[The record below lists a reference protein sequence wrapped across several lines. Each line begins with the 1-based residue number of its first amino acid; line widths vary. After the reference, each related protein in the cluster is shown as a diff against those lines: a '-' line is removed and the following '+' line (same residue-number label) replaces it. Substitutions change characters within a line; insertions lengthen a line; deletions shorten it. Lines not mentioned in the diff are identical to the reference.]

1 MICQRPQHAV
11 LVGGGAIGIEMA
23 ENLQLA
29 GIHTTI
35 VEMSNHII
43 NILDDEMSCEIT
55 SHIRSKGVDIVLGL
69 SLIHIFPVPPR

>member
-1 MICQRPQHAV
+1 MNKIKEFMICQRPQHAV

-55 SHIRSKGVDIVLGL
+55 SHIRSKGVDIVLGTRC
-69 SLIHIFPVPPR
+69 V